1 MGFAFTPLLYYPAR
15 IAWILEAS
23 SLGWARGGPD
33 GRQPARPVP
42 ATFNRAPESGK
53 SARHIAPPRAL
64 LHRGFPAIRE
74 WWLVYPPLW
83 PVAIC
88 RTKSGRRAGGGEI
101 LEAEHQLDGL
111 GTAGDADERHRVRPQ
126 NDDCQSQVAAR
137 LQGGVPGT
145 AAVSLK
151 APRERAVEMTGR
163 WKAWETTSRFPPL
176 PPAPLEISQGRRDS
190 HIPTARRRPAGEC
203 GKPKSGFP
211 HSPATLAT
219 ATASPSS
226 EQQNQTLGRSARK
239 TGERPPAA
247 HPQLPFQYHLALE
260 TKVGF
265 SIILGLEN
273 A

>member
-1 MGFAFTPLLYYPAR
+1 
-15 IAWILEAS
+15 
-23 SLGWARGGPD
+23 
-33 GRQPARPVP
+33 
-42 ATFNRAPESGK
+42 
-53 SARHIAPPRAL
+53 
-64 LHRGFPAIRE
+64 
-74 WWLVYPPLW
+74 
-83 PVAIC
+83 
-88 RTKSGRRAGGGEI
+88 
-101 LEAEHQLDGL
+101 
-111 GTAGDADERHRVRPQ
+111 PQ

-203 GKPKSGFP
+203 GKPNSGFS
-211 HSPATLAT
+211 HSPAKLAT
-219 ATASPSS
+219 AISAPSS
-226 EQQNQTLGRSARK
+226 EHQNPTLGRSARK
-239 TGERPPAA
+239 TGERPQAA

-265 SIILGLEN
+265 NINLGLEN
-273 A
+273 ACRLIRGESGPRPAQNEKKKWPPINTDKRR